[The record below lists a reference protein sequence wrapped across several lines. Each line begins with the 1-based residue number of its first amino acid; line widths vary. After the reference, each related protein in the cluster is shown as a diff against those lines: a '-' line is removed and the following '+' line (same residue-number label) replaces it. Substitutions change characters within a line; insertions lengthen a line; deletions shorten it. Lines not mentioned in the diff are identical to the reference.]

1 MAVSTNEYLKGF
13 FDSTKA
19 MGEKVIGSDF
29 AFQLVDYPDTWLL
42 CKQAPWPESSP
53 QGEIEVA
60 TPMGGVMWQ
69 PQQIQV
75 AQQGQVSF
83 YETVAGQVEQTLV
96 SLLVNQHGRFDA
108 WVYEGTPE
116 RYIRRKLLRDCF
128 MQIDNPD
135 RDWENRSQPLM
146 FSGTL
151 FFHYFGE
158 TEQGNS
164 SDYR

>member
-13 FDSTKA
+13 FDKTKA
-19 MGEKVIGSDF
+19 LGEKVINSDF
-29 AFQLVDYPDTWLL
+29 CFEIVGYEGQYLL

-53 QGEIEVA
+53 QGEIEVP
-60 TPMGGVMWQ
+60 TPMGASMWQ
-69 PQQIQV
+69 TQQIKV
-75 AQQGQVSF
+75 SQQGQVSF
-83 YETVAGQVEQTLV
+83 YETTAGHIQQMLIDLIV
-96 SLLVNQHGRFDA
+96 SGKGKFDA
-108 WVYEGTPE
+108 YVYEGTPE
-116 RYIRRKLLRDCF
+116 RYIKRKLLRDCF

-158 TEQGNS
+158 EDNGNS